1 MICSDFIENQI
12 LPVHISKTKL
22 SNKSAAIVKL
32 ILSMLLFAAFGIL
45 FLVDSNSL
53 FNSVRIFFALFMLNF
68 FLQWWLYRRISE
80 LEDDA
85 ENSNWLRIP
94 AKVLLLLIPAFYIF
108 GTLTL
113 LFMLA
118 MYILGRLLGG

>member
-1 MICSDFIENQI
+1 M
-12 LPVHISKTKL
+12 
-22 SNKSAAIVKL
+22 
-32 ILSMLLFAAFGIL
+32 MLFAAFGLL

-53 FNSVRIFFALFMLNF
+53 FNSVRIFFALLLLNF

-94 AKVLLLLIPAFYIF
+94 AKALLLLIPAFYIF
-108 GTLTL
+108 GTIVL

-118 MYILGRLLGG
+118 MYILGRFFGG

>member
-1 MICSDFIENQI
+1 LSDFIENQI
-12 LPVHISKTKL
+12 LAVHISKIKL

-53 FNSVRIFFALFMLNF
+53 FNSVRIFFALFLLNF

-118 MYILGRLLGG
+118 MYILGRFFGG